1 MKRYWSILLLL
12 IIPLPSIIMA
22 QDDGEFILANQ
33 YPIYSQYLLDG
44 LVINPAYAGTRD
56 ALSISLTGRKKMLG
70 FTGESSM
77 QSISLHSPLKKERIA
92 LGLSVSHFTYGVTD
106 QTSFYGYYAYHIRV
120 ENGLWSMALKA
131 GADMITSD
139 YSGITT
145 AIPGDPVFDNGSES
159 YVMPNVGAGVYY
171 KNSRFFAGLAVPA
184 LLTYKSDTLSSGYR
198 FEPDYNYYDILFSAG
213 ALVTVTETVKIK
225 PSVLVKYS
233 LNNSIRIDLNT
244 NFILYDFIWLGA
256 SWRIGEE
263 ALVGILELQVSQ
275 QLRLGYSYDYS
286 IGVLSG
292 FTGGTHEVGLMF
304 DFGKKVS
311 AANPR
316 YF

>member
-1 MKRYWSILLLL
+1 MKKHHYISLLFTMLVPSILV
-12 IIPLPSIIMA
+12 A
-22 QDDGEFILANQ
+22 QDSGEFTVANQ

-70 FTGESSM
+70 FSGESSM
-77 QSISLHSPLKKERIA
+77 QSLSLHAPLKKERIA
-92 LGLSVSHFTYGVTD
+92 LGLSVSHITYGVTE
-106 QTSFYGYYAYHIRV
+106 QTSFYGYYAYHIKGDK
-120 ENGLWSMALKA
+120 GLWSLAIKA
-131 GADMITSD
+131 GADMTSSD
-139 YSGITT
+139 YSGVTT
-145 AIPGDPVFDNGSES
+145 ADPGDPVFEGGNES
-159 YVMPNVGAGVYY
+159 YIMPNVGTGVYY
-171 KNSRFFAGLAVPA
+171 KNKKFFAGIAVPA

-213 ALVTVTETVKIK
+213 ALVSISESFKIK

-233 LNNSIRIDLNT
+233 MTNSLRLDLNT
-244 NFILYDFIWLGA
+244 NFILYDFLWFGV

-263 ALVGILELQVSQ
+263 ALVGIVAIQISQ
-275 QLRLGYSYDYS
+275 QFRLGYSYDYS
-286 IGVLSG
+286 MGVLAG
-292 FTGGTHEVGLMF
+292 FSGGTHEVGLMF
-304 DFGKKVS
+304 DFGKKVT